1 MNYNPFITGNA
12 VKNPAH
18 FVGRIRESSDILA
31 KIQTHNSVSVVG
43 ERRIGKSS
51 LLYYLSHGCK
61 VQSPNRRVTY
71 LDFMDVEMKTLE
83 GFVYLLL
90 STLDIDFDE
99 DALSKNP
106 NLILTKRLRQLN
118 TNKESPPVVFLDEF
132 DKVQKLDELFN
143 DDFLENLR
151 FLCNSGY
158 LCLVTGS
165 KMPLKDMMDKA
176 GLTSP
181 FWNVFTHTPLQEFV
195 VESALDEREL
205 FLLQYWQDPLIPT
218 DEEMRFLL
226 SYTSAHPLVMQI
238 VSFHVCNNRYQAV
251 KRSEDQLRDKIEQDI
266 QSHFR
271 DSKENIRQWLYSSSV
286 TLPKKIEWTSEFI
299 GKVLKNLNPLKDLK
313 IIG

>member
-51 LLYYLSHGCK
+51 LLYYLAHGCK
-61 VQSPNRRVTY
+61 VQFPNRRVTY
-71 LDFMDVEMKTLE
+71 LDFLDTEMKTLE
-83 GFVYLLL
+83 GFVYLILGSL
-90 STLDIDFDE
+90 KIAFDDDE
-99 DALSKNP
+99 IAKNP
-106 NLILTKRLRQLN
+106 NLILTRKLRLLCTDEQ
-118 TNKESPPVVFLDEF
+118 PPVVFLDEF
-132 DKVQKLDELFN
+132 DVIQRLPIFFN

-181 FWNVFTHTPLQEFV
+181 FWNVFTHTPLKEFV
-195 VESALDEREL
+195 VETALDEREL
-205 FLLQYWQDPLIPT
+205 FLTQYWRDELTPT

-238 VSFHVCNNRYQAV
+238 VSFNVCGNRYLPV
-251 KRSEDQLRDKIEQDI
+251 KRSEDQLRDIIEQQI

>member
-1 MNYNPFITGNA
+1 MNNNPFVTGNA

-18 FVGRIRESSDILA
+18 FVGRIRESNDILA
-31 KIQTHNSVSVVG
+31 KVQTHNSVSVVG

-51 LLYYLSHGCK
+51 LLYYLAHGCK
-61 VQSPNRRVTY
+61 VQFPNRRVTY
-71 LDFMDVEMKTLE
+71 LDFMDTEMKTLE

-90 STLDIDFDE
+90 STLDIAFDE
-99 DALSKNP
+99 AELSKNP
-106 NLILTKRLRQLN
+106 NPILTRRLRQLH
-118 TNKESPPVVFLDEF
+118 TNKEQPPVVFLDEF
-132 DKVQKLDELFN
+132 DKIQQLPTLFN

-158 LCLVTGS
+158 LCLVTAS

-195 VESALDEREL
+195 VETELNECRL
-205 FLLQYWQDPLIPT
+205 FLEQYWCDALIPT

-226 SYTSAHPLVMQI
+226 SYTSTHPLVMQI
-238 VSFHVCNNRYQAV
+238 VSFHVCNNRYQPV
-251 KRSEDQLRDKIEQDI
+251 KRTENQLREKIEQDI

-271 DSKENIRQWLYSSSV
+271 DSKDIIRQWLYSSAV